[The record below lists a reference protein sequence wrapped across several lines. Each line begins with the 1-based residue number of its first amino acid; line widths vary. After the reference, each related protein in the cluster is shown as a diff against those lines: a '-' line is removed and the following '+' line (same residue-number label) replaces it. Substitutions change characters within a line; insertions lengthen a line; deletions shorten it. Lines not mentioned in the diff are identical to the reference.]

1 MARKSTGPEVGLVGE
16 TNGIDV
22 IWLRL
27 GDADDYHAFDGLND
41 VAEALVESGVETVER
56 HCLYGVRTPGFEGNN
71 YISLYWGPDPR
82 DGSAEASRELT
93 DSELMTL
100 AADLGQPH

>member
-1 MARKSTGPEVGLVGE
+1 MARKALGPEVRLVGE
-16 TNGIDV
+16 ANSIDV

-27 GDADDYHAFDGLND
+27 GDADDYQAFDDLND

-100 AADLGQPH
+100 AADLGQPR

>member
-1 MARKSTGPEVGLVGE
+1 MTRKSMGPEVGLVGE
-16 TNGIDV
+16 ANGIDV

-27 GDADDYHAFDGLND
+27 GDADDYHAFDGLDD
-41 VAEALVESGVETVER
+41 VAEALAESGVETIER
-56 HCLYGVRTPGFEGNN
+56 LCLYGVRAPGFEGNN
-71 YISLYWGPDPR
+71 YISLYWGPDPG

-100 AADLGQPH
+100 AADLGQPR

>member
-41 VAEALVESGVETVER
+41 VAEALVESGVETVGGEKENVVYTQQIEYTDFPLDTVTLYNDGGILCLPGER
-56 HCLYGVRTPGFEGNN
+56 
-71 YISLYWGPDPR
+71 
-82 DGSAEASRELT
+82 
-93 DSELMTL
+93 
-100 AADLGQPH
+100 